1 MTAGFGAL
9 YRRRLAV
16 ALNNPIAITGQ
27 LLLPVL
33 WVLVVGP
40 ALARAFGGFSHVD
53 YFTYIAIG
61 QIVFIIP
68 FSAMFAGLVVIQ
80 DRHFGILRELLV
92 APIRRSVIP
101 MANVATVLTVAMGQL
116 TLVVILSLIRGA
128 HLHVA
133 PGRLVL
139 GVAAA
144 ALLSIA
150 TYGLAELLAY
160 RITQPQIF
168 GTLIPA
174 IGATP
179 YALCGAIYPLATLPA
194 GVQAVRVRAALDACR
209 GGPAIRTDGRFR
221 VRPARDLAL
230 AFQRRDGRA
239 QHCRTG
245 GVRGAHRRACA
256 PSVRTGDARL
266 SERSA
271 ALDDASKV
279 AVIARKLTRD
289 DPGHDR
295 LQQLHHATELPVGDK
310 VHPRAVAGGLERPR
324 PVHRELPL
332 DDVHAHEART
342 VELGE
347 FRDLLKLP
355 AHGRL
360 QALTEPRAEA
370 RRPVGE
376 LLRRGVCRLPI
387 GEVGRVRHVIE
398 HDLGR
403 SGDGEDLLDVHPRG
417 VPAAVRTVNGQTALR
432 VAAENVRAPPEF
444 CPAARVCTDERLRW

>member
-194 GVQAVRVRAALDACR
+194 GVRQFAYVLPWTHAVAVLRYGLMGGSASGLHAIWHLRSNAEMALLSIAVLAAFAALTV
-209 GGPAIRTDGRFR
+209 G
-221 VRPARDLAL
+221 LAL
-230 AFQRRDGRA
+230 RAFERA
-239 QHCRTG
+239 TL
-245 GVRGAHRRACA
+245 A
-256 PSVRTGDARL
+256 
-266 SERSA
+266 
-271 ALDDASKV
+271 
-279 AVIARKLTRD
+279 
-289 DPGHDR
+289 
-295 LQQLHHATELPVGDK
+295 
-310 VHPRAVAGGLERPR
+310 
-324 PVHRELPL
+324 
-332 DDVHAHEART
+332 
-342 VELGE
+342 
-347 FRDLLKLP
+347 
-355 AHGRL
+355 
-360 QALTEPRAEA
+360 
-370 RRPVGE
+370 
-376 LLRRGVCRLPI
+376 
-387 GEVGRVRHVIE
+387 
-398 HDLGR
+398 
-403 SGDGEDLLDVHPRG
+403 
-417 VPAAVRTVNGQTALR
+417 
-432 VAAENVRAPPEF
+432 
-444 CPAARVCTDERLRW
+444 

>member
-40 ALARAFGGFSHVD
+40 ALARAFGGFSRVD

-80 DRHFGILRELLV
+80 DRDYGILRELLV

-101 MANVATVLTVAMGQL
+101 TANIATVLTVAMGQL

-139 GVAAA
+139 GLVAA
-144 ALLSIA
+144 ALLSVA

-160 RITQPQIF
+160 RIRQPQIF

-179 YALCGAIYPLATLPA
+179 YALCGAIYPLATLPG
-194 GVQAVRVRAALDACR
+194 GVKQFAYALPWTHAVAVLRYGLMGGSASGLHAIWHLRSNVEMALLSVAVLTAFAALTV
-209 GGPAIRTDGRFR
+209 G
-221 VRPARDLAL
+221 LAL
-230 AFQRRDGRA
+230 RAFQR
-239 QHCRTG
+239 
-245 GVRGAHRRACA
+245 
-256 PSVRTGDARL
+256 
-266 SERSA
+266 
-271 ALDDASKV
+271 
-279 AVIARKLTRD
+279 
-289 DPGHDR
+289 
-295 LQQLHHATELPVGDK
+295 ATL
-310 VHPRAVAGGLERPR
+310 A
-324 PVHRELPL
+324 
-332 DDVHAHEART
+332 
-342 VELGE
+342 
-347 FRDLLKLP
+347 
-355 AHGRL
+355 
-360 QALTEPRAEA
+360 
-370 RRPVGE
+370 
-376 LLRRGVCRLPI
+376 
-387 GEVGRVRHVIE
+387 
-398 HDLGR
+398 
-403 SGDGEDLLDVHPRG
+403 
-417 VPAAVRTVNGQTALR
+417 
-432 VAAENVRAPPEF
+432 
-444 CPAARVCTDERLRW
+444 

>member
-40 ALARAFGGFSHVD
+40 ALARAFGGFSRVD

-80 DRHFGILRELLV
+80 DRDFGILRELLV

-101 MANVATVLTVAMGQL
+101 TANIATVLTVSMGQL

-139 GVAAA
+139 GLVAA
-144 ALLSIA
+144 ALLSVA

-160 RITQPQIF
+160 RIHQPQIF

-179 YALCGAIYPLATLPA
+179 YALCGAIYPLATLPG
-194 GVQAVRVRAALDACR
+194 GVRQFAYALPWTHAVAVLRYGLMGGSPSGLHAIWHLHSDIEMALLSVAVLTAFAALTV
-209 GGPAIRTDGRFR
+209 G
-221 VRPARDLAL
+221 LAL
-230 AFQRRDGRA
+230 RAFQR
-239 QHCRTG
+239 
-245 GVRGAHRRACA
+245 
-256 PSVRTGDARL
+256 
-266 SERSA
+266 
-271 ALDDASKV
+271 
-279 AVIARKLTRD
+279 
-289 DPGHDR
+289 
-295 LQQLHHATELPVGDK
+295 ATL
-310 VHPRAVAGGLERPR
+310 A
-324 PVHRELPL
+324 
-332 DDVHAHEART
+332 
-342 VELGE
+342 
-347 FRDLLKLP
+347 
-355 AHGRL
+355 
-360 QALTEPRAEA
+360 
-370 RRPVGE
+370 
-376 LLRRGVCRLPI
+376 
-387 GEVGRVRHVIE
+387 
-398 HDLGR
+398 
-403 SGDGEDLLDVHPRG
+403 
-417 VPAAVRTVNGQTALR
+417 
-432 VAAENVRAPPEF
+432 
-444 CPAARVCTDERLRW
+444 